1 MKVYINKT
9 TLERRTELNLKMMG
23 LPVDDIN
30 TLNAYDWYEYVSDYP
45 VYNKVTQ
52 YLERAGNPVLRN
64 NQYVQSY
71 NVVDIDPML
80 CAELETEGFKTL
92 REERNK
98 RLAETDYLVLDYPLT
113 SEQLQQVK
121 IYRQALRDLPNREG
135 APFLESIPW
144 PEKPDFIK

>member
-52 YLERAGNPVLRN
+52 YLERAGNPVFRN

-71 NVVDIDPML
+71 NVLDIDPTL
-80 CAELETEGFKTL
+80 YAELETEGFKTL

-98 RLAETDYLVLDYPLT
+98 RLADTDYLVLDYPLT

-121 IYRQALRDLPNREG
+121 TYRQALRDLPNREG
-135 APFLESIPW
+135 APFLENIPW